1 MATNLIEP
9 LLVSIDAQGPYAGIA
24 VLKLEQPDKPVI
36 VLDRALIERLE
47 ATLKAIPKSV
57 LGLVLAS
64 ASERVFVAGADLKSI
79 SELDDDALHRYLEYG
94 SKVFQMLADLPYP
107 TAAAINGAALGGG
120 LELAMH
126 CDGLIGAPPAMRD
139 GQPGKPYP
147 IGLPEA
153 SLSICPGWGGSC
165 LLPARIDPTEAIRA
179 TATGKPLTYDQA
191 STAGFFDAV
200 APSHDKLLD
209 TAKGWVRGQ
218 AFINSGQ
225 LNSLPTAL
233 PAARTNTHTRDGAPS
248 RHVGRPATVPRVMEA
263 LDAIRNDLPATGSA
277 KAVADAIDAGL
288 TRGWAAACKVERDR
302 LVHLR
307 NTPEGKAAIQ
317 AFFAKSK

>member
-126 CDGLIGAPPAMRD
+126 CDALIACKPPMKDGAPGR
-139 GQPGKPYP
+139 PYP

-153 SLSICPGWGGSC
+153 GLSICPGWGGTN
-165 LLPARIDPTEAIRA
+165 LLPARMDPADAIARTAEGRPLTLEEAI
-179 TATGKPLTYDQA
+179 TA
-191 STAGFFDAV
+191 
-200 APSHDKLLD
+200 KLLD
-209 TAKGWVRGQ
+209 SVADSPESLIETCTTWLLANRNAHGQRADGQPLRWIGRPTCKNAVTA
-218 AFINSGQ
+218 
-225 LNSLPTAL
+225 AL
-233 PAARTNTHTRDGAPS
+233 LAVQSTLQGTDAARACLAATR
-248 RHVGRPATVPRVMEA
+248 
-263 LDAIRNDLPATGSA
+263 
-277 KAVADAIDAGL
+277 AGL
-288 TRGWAAACKVERDR
+288 ESGWQAALKVERTELNR
-302 LVHLR
+302 LRH
-307 NTPEGKAAIQ
+307 TPAGKAAIR
-317 AFFAKSK
+317 AFFEKATTPKK